1 MFIINRSSAVGY
13 DLKQAFT
20 YVWSDADFFTKWAIG
35 SFLLVFPTFST
46 CFPGIKRAF
55 QNPANYGWMLVFAVV
70 SVVIYL
76 AVKGYFYKAVHN
88 NVVHDAEKLPDWHK
102 FWTYMHNGL
111 KAYVGMAIFA
121 LPYAL
126 VAGGFCY
133 LFRPNFHN
141 PLVYAVGMLV
151 MILFFAFSLP
161 FSLNFATRLRVK
173 AFFSYKRAFW
183 LLKGKYKEYFA
194 LYGYCVAIGLGGFIL
209 SGLLSMHGMTSLL
222 LPFLG
227 FYVVMV
233 FADLYAQFLNMPAK

>member
-1 MFIINRSSAVGY
+1 MGY

-20 YVWSDADFFTKWAIG
+20 YVWSDADFFTTWAIG

-46 CFPGIKRAF
+46 CFPGTKRAF

-151 MILFFAFSLP
+151 MILFFAIYLP

-183 LLKGKYKEYFA
+183 Q
-194 LYGYCVAIGLGGFIL
+194 IGRA
-209 SGLLSMHGMTSLL
+209 H
-222 LPFLG
+222 
-227 FYVVMV
+227 V
-233 FADLYAQFLNMPAK
+233 